1 MTMKLCV
8 QIYFVMGSPGT
19 VQSIYYVTND
29 TVKTMVMKYVHHHIW
44 SFSCSADKHVLPATS
59 YQSCRSGIDTVG
71 LTDFLSD

>member
-44 SFSCSADKHVLPATS
+44 SFSCSADKACASSHWLPKL
-59 YQSCRSGIDTVG
+59 QERN
-71 LTDFLSD
+71 